1 MIQYQHRQWGKTLLL
16 VLSIGI
22 LVCLVLAI
30 QNPTKYLIG
39 LCSALGLL
47 LCIILFFSLSIEVS
61 DQDLRWQFGPG
72 IIRKSVKLSE
82 IAQVEVTRT
91 NLIEG
96 WGIHLTSRGW
106 LYNISGFKAVAI
118 QLKNNQQFLLGTD
131 EPEQLVSVIRQQ
143 LILVDQGMSLPTL

>member
-16 VLSIGI
+16 VLSMGI
-22 LVCLVLAI
+22 LVCLALAI
-30 QNPTKYLIG
+30 QQPTGYLIS
-39 LCSALGLL
+39 LCIALGLL
-47 LCIILFFSLSIEVS
+47 LCIILLFSLSIEVS

-91 NLIEG
+91 YLIEG

-143 LILVDQGMSLPTL
+143 LNLA